1 MSPSNSSHD
10 SPALLARLK
19 MENATWQALLDV
31 LQEEEKAL
39 IAGDADR
46 LALLNTAKLTQL
58 QTVSDHARGRLA
70 DLQAAGHTPDHPGMD
85 AWLAQRGQPEP
96 RARWQQLREMEQT
109 AQAMNQRI
117 GALIE
122 LRLISTRQALN
133 VLVHSATSQGGL
145 YDQAGLAVAAHKGK
159 PLTAA

>member
-1 MSPSNSSHD
+1 MLPAEPPPDNT
-10 SPALLARLK
+10 ALLARLK
-19 MENATWQALLDV
+19 IENTAWQALLDV
-31 LQEEEKAL
+31 LQAEEKAL
-39 IAGDADR
+39 IEGDADR

-58 QTVSDHARGRLA
+58 QTVSDHARSRLA
-70 DLQAAGHTPDHPGMD
+70 YLQAAGHPPDHAGMA
-85 AWLAQRGQPEP
+85 AWLTQLGQPEVHTC
-96 RARWQQLREMEQT
+96 WQQLHQMEQD
-109 AQAMNQRI
+109 AQAANQRI

-122 LRLISTRQALN
+122 LRLGSTRQALN

>member
-1 MSPSNSSHD
+1 MSPAEPPPGNT
-10 SPALLARLK
+10 ALLARLK
-19 MENATWQALLDV
+19 IENTAWQALLDV
-31 LQEEEKAL
+31 LQAEEKAL
-39 IAGDADR
+39 IEGDADR

-58 QTVSDHARGRLA
+58 QTVSDHARSRLA
-70 DLQAAGHTPDHPGMD
+70 DLQATGHPPDHAGMA
-85 AWLAQRGQPEP
+85 AWLTQLGQPEIHTC
-96 RARWQQLREMEQT
+96 WQQLHQMEQD
-109 AQAMNQRI
+109 AQAANQRI

-122 LRLISTRQALN
+122 LRLGSTRQALN

>member
-1 MSPSNSSHD
+1 MSPSKPSHGNT
-10 SPALLARLK
+10 ALLTGLK
-19 MENATWQALLDV
+19 MENTAWQALLDV

-39 IAGDADR
+39 IEGDADR

-85 AWLAQRGQPEP
+85 AWLAQRGQPEA
-96 RARWQQLREMEQT
+96 RACWQQLHQMEQD
-109 AQAMNQRI
+109 AQAANQRI

-122 LRLISTRQALN
+122 LRLASTRQALN

>member
-1 MSPSNSSHD
+1 MSPGKPSHGNT
-10 SPALLARLK
+10 ALLARLK
-19 MENATWQALLDV
+19 MENAAWQALLDV
-31 LQEEEKAL
+31 LREEEKAL

-58 QTVSDHARGRLA
+58 QTVSDHARSRLA
-70 DLQAAGHTPDHPGMD
+70 DLQAAGHPPDHSGMA
-85 AWLAQRGQPEP
+85 AWLAQLGQPEA
-96 RARWQQLREMEQT
+96 RACWQQLHQMEQD
-109 AQAMNQRI
+109 AQAANQRI

-122 LRLISTRQALN
+122 LRLASARQALN